1 MIDSNWI
8 SAFLTVIVNF
18 GSGFVINDVHAIF
31 NDVFELAF
39 VKLFVI
45 FSIIFMNTKDIYIS
59 AISSLT
65 LILIYGFYL
74 KEKTFNS

>member
-18 GSGFVINDVHAIF
+18 GSGFVINDVNAIF

-74 KEKTFNS
+74 KEKTINS